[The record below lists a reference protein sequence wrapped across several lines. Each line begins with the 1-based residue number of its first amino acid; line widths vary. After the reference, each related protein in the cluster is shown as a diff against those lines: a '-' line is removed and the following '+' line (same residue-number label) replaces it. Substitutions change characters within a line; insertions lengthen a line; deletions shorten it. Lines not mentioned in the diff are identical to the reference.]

1 VNEAMINI
9 LPWLLLLIVVVT
21 GTTAQLS
28 LKLALQGNNS
38 STPDTH
44 PVKSLL
50 YSIYFWTWLACY
62 ILVTVLWL
70 FVLRTIPLSQA
81 FPALGLTFALV
92 PLASHYLL
100 HERIFSS
107 QWLGIIVIVVGA
119 ILVVQR

>member
-1 VNEAMINI
+1 MMNI
-9 LPWLLLLIVVVT
+9 LPWILLAIVVIT

-28 LKLALQGNNS
+28 LKFALQGTSS
-38 STPDTH
+38 STATH

-50 YSIYFWTWLACY
+50 SSIYFWTWLACY

-100 HERIFSS
+100 RERIFSS
-107 QWLGIIVIVVGA
+107 QWLGIVVIVVGA